1 MEYSYIELECRVEV
15 IMYLVKVGVS
25 VNEWSIDG
33 ILFFYM
39 VILMNELDIFVV
51 LFDCGV
57 DVM

>member
-1 MEYSYIELECRVEV
+1 
-15 IMYLVKVGVS
+15 MYLVKVCVS

>member
-1 MEYSYIELECRVEV
+1 
-15 IMYLVKVGVS
+15 MYLVKVGVS

-33 ILFFYM
+33 FLFFYM
-39 VILMNELDIFVV
+39 VILMNELDIFGV

>member
-1 MEYSYIELECRVEV
+1 
-15 IMYLVKVGVS
+15 MYLVKVGVS

-33 ILFFYM
+33 ILFFNM

>member
-1 MEYSYIELECRVEV
+1 
-15 IMYLVKVGVS
+15 MYLVKVDVS

>member
-1 MEYSYIELECRVEV
+1 
-15 IMYLVKVGVS
+15 MYLVNVGVS
-25 VNEWSIDG
+25 VNKWSIDG

>member
-1 MEYSYIELECRVEV
+1 
-15 IMYLVKVGVS
+15 MYLVKVGVS
-25 VNEWSIDG
+25 VNEWGIDG

>member
-1 MEYSYIELECRVEV
+1 
-15 IMYLVKVGVS
+15 MYLVKVGVS
-25 VNEWSIDG
+25 VNEWIIDG